1 MTVKKN
7 GGVYSEFQQS
17 RVWVRERK
25 EAGLPVQENEGLIEL
40 PDSHRWADPPWQ
52 LGSMPERRMEE
63 IEEDQPTRN
72 KKFMVN

>member
-1 MTVKKN
+1 MEEYIQSSSN
-7 GGVYSEFQQS
+7 GGSE
-17 RVWVRERK
+17 WERERK
-25 EAGLPVQENEGLIEL
+25 LGRYIAVPVQENEGLIEL